1 MARYYGEI
9 GYSIPTETT
18 PGVYRPDQITKVKY
32 KGDFIRESRMLQ
44 NSDGTND
51 NINISGQ
58 ISIVADPFAYENYF
72 AIVYAEYMGAKWKV
86 TNVTVQHPRLV
97 LTLGGVYNGG

>member
-9 GYSIPTETT
+9 GYSTPTETV
-18 PGVYRPDQITKVKY
+18 PGVHRPDAITKVKY
-32 KGDFIRESRMLQ
+32 SGDFIRESRILQ
-44 NSDGTND
+44 TSDGTND

-58 ISIVADPFAYENYF
+58 ISIVADSFAYENYF

-97 LTLGGVYNGG
+97 LTLGGVYNAG